1 MYNKIKMEKCNF
13 NKKRRFR
20 IVAISDCPIPT
31 YRLELEFS
39 LEEEPEEK
47 SQLWLNELMI
57 YTENFSKALGML
69 CYYLEVDVLKYDFF
83 ADERKWTYIE
93 D

>member
-1 MYNKIKMEKCNF
+1 MYNKIKMEKFDF

-20 IVAISDCPIPT
+20 IVAISNCLIPT

-39 LEEEPEEK
+39 LEDDPDEK
-47 SQLWLNELMI
+47 SKSWLNELMI

-69 CYYLEVDVLKYDFF
+69 CYYLDIKSLSYDFF
-83 ADERKWTYIE
+83 ADQEKWTYFE

>member
-1 MYNKIKMEKCNF
+1 MYNKIKMERCNF

-20 IVAISDCPIPT
+20 IVAISDYPILT

-47 SQLWLNELMI
+47 YQLWLNELMI